1 MDRKQLLLD
10 LGFILAGIALSVVF
24 VSADNAESPLAALM
38 QMLFFI
44 AVTAVVSFPVARFT
58 RNKLVAVFTSI
69 LITDVSLALLLI
81 VPELFSPHADPHEHQ
96 EMLSLWPI
104 VTAVYT
110 APLVILCSIGFVCLA
125 TRLYRPSA
133 GDAIARDLEENL
145 PNEQTEEKRFAY

>member
-10 LGFILAGIALSVVF
+10 LSFILAGIALSVVF
-24 VSADNAESPLAALM
+24 VSADNAESPLAALI

-44 AVTAVVSFPVARFT
+44 AVTAVISFTIVRFT
-58 RNKLVAVFTSI
+58 TSKLGALFASI
-69 LITDVSLALLLI
+69 LITDLSLALLLI

-110 APLVILCSIGFVCLA
+110 APLVVLCSLGFVSLA
-125 TRLYRPSA
+125 NRLYRRSGGP
-133 GDAIARDLEENL
+133 
-145 PNEQTEEKRFAY
+145 AYRRQEVS